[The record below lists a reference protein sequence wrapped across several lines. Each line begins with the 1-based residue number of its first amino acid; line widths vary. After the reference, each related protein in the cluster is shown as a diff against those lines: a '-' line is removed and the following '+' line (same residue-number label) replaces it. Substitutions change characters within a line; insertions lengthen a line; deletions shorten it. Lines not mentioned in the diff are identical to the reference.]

1 MMKKW
6 QTTVALLLLQS
17 TVVYAQPETTAPV
30 FTAAP
35 ETVATPRPGSP
46 GPESMESLDSAPV
59 LAAVGIPAAGNASS
73 GSSIFGI
80 SASQVTADLQQRLQ
94 VEPQPQS
101 LQAGTTEL
109 LQLPLV
115 LDFYR
120 RRGYQ
125 PAWINDAGKPS
136 QLAEQLS
143 QAIDDSVQDGLR
155 PTFYNFDD
163 FRTAMRSL
171 KIAFA
176 PTPRQLSDFDLLLT
190 DTYFQLADHLV
201 TGRLEPSQVE
211 EYWKLKPRQI
221 DLVGNLQQAVVKR
234 DILASLSALSS
245 PHAGYAR
252 LRQALSDYRQLAA
265 NGGWP
270 AVNSTEKLE
279 LGSRGVAVQ
288 QLRARL
294 RASGDLSGPDAV
306 DPAYFDAILQDAV
319 VHFQERHG
327 LTADG
332 VVGPNTLRTLNV
344 PIAQRIR
351 AMELN
356 LERWRWLP
364 ETLGERY
371 IEVNIPGYQLRLVE
385 QGEDKLKARVIVGR
399 SKRPT
404 PIFSADMSYLVFSPY
419 WYVPRTIMVEDKL
432 PILRKNPY
440 ALRKQGIRIFSGNR
454 EIDPGSVNWSN
465 VSKRSFSYSMRQD
478 PGKYNALGD
487 IKFMFPNQ
495 HSVYIHDTS
504 SPRLFE
510 RDQRAFSSGCV
521 RIDSPVELAEYL
533 LRDTKWDRDT
543 IVKASQRG
551 RERRVD
557 LQTKVPV
564 YMLYWTSWVDSDGTV
579 QFRDDIYDRDTA
591 LAQALFSS

>member
-1 MMKKW
+1 
-6 QTTVALLLLQS
+6 
-17 TVVYAQPETTAPV
+17 
-30 FTAAP
+30 
-35 ETVATPRPGSP
+35 
-46 GPESMESLDSAPV
+46 
-59 LAAVGIPAAGNASS
+59 
-73 GSSIFGI
+73 
-80 SASQVTADLQQRLQ
+80 
-94 VEPQPQS
+94 
-101 LQAGTTEL
+101 
-109 LQLPLV
+109 
-115 LDFYR
+115 
-120 RRGYQ
+120 
-125 PAWINDAGKPS
+125 
-136 QLAEQLS
+136 
-143 QAIDDSVQDGLR
+143 
-155 PTFYNFDD
+155 
-163 FRTAMRSL
+163 
-171 KIAFA
+171 
-176 PTPRQLSDFDLLLT
+176 
-190 DTYFQLADHLV
+190 
-201 TGRLEPSQVE
+201 
-211 EYWKLKPRQI
+211 
-221 DLVGNLQQAVVKR
+221 
-234 DILASLSALSS
+234 
-245 PHAGYAR
+245 
-252 LRQALSDYRQLAA
+252 
-265 NGGWP
+265 
-270 AVNSTEKLE
+270 
-279 LGSRGVAVQ
+279 
-288 QLRARL
+288 
-294 RASGDLSGPDAV
+294 
-306 DPAYFDAILQDAV
+306 
-319 VHFQERHG
+319 
-327 LTADG
+327 
-332 VVGPNTLRTLNV
+332 
-344 PIAQRIR
+344 
-351 AMELN
+351 
-356 LERWRWLP
+356 
-364 ETLGERY
+364 
-371 IEVNIPGYQLRLVE
+371 GYQLRLVE